1 MCRHSRRTLD
11 GSWHRDQ
18 GYGSTKSHE
27 YVVSNIIP
35 ALTEIGYGQL
45 PTCGQPDNERN
56 SPRTDFNY
64 WWIFD
69 HLYLA
74 SYEGYPV
81 PSYPAKG
88 ANRYRAGGNINK
100 ALRHYIN
107 RKDCK
112 DIQGIPLKCD
122 EGAWVLYDDIIGID
136 NLWCDGENI
145 NRASTRED
153 NDKVREIRMKRIGL
167 VVDLTIAEKSSEEQS
182 SVPNSCVEGRK

>member
-18 GYGSTKSHE
+18 GFGSTKSHE
-27 YVVSNIIP
+27 YVVSNILP

-56 SPRTDFNY
+56 SHRTEFNIRTGGFLKNGTLQVAPTDGVQYFHQDFN
-64 WWIFD
+64 D

-88 ANRYRAGGNINK
+88 DNRYRAGGNINK

-122 EGAWVLYDDIIGID
+122 EGAWVL
-136 NLWCDGENI
+136 
-145 NRASTRED
+145 
-153 NDKVREIRMKRIGL
+153 
-167 VVDLTIAEKSSEEQS
+167 
-182 SVPNSCVEGRK
+182 